1 MQNGAA
7 IGQGTAV
14 AQAPPGIKLPFA
26 KTWTMHLIFVH
37 LQMSKGGF
45 GLALGVGGA
54 IQTPLGNLAI
64 GEGESLAFGK

>member
-1 MQNGAA
+1 
-7 IGQGTAV
+7 
-14 AQAPPGIKLPFA
+14 
-26 KTWTMHLIFVH
+26 MHLIFLH